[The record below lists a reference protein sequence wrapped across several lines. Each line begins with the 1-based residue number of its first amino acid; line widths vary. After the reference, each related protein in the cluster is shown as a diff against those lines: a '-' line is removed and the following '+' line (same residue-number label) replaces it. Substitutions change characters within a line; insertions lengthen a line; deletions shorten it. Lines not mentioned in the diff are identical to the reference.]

1 MSTSSQQETGR
12 KALVVWGG
20 WDGHT
25 PEASVQVFVP
35 FLRAQGFAVQVE
47 QGLEVYADAELMAGM
62 DLVVQCVTMGSITS
76 EQVKGLCDAVAAG
89 TGLAGWHGGIIDSF
103 RQETQYQFLTGA
115 QWVAHPGNCLPSN
128 RVQVTDRQHEITCGL
143 GDFILRDTEQYYLHV
158 DPAIH
163 VLCTTTFTGEHGEP
177 GLFPPGTVM
186 PYAYTRPW
194 GKGRVF
200 VAAWG
205 HTVRDFDVPEA
216 RLLIE
221 RGLLWAARPR
231 T

>member
-1 MSTSSQQETGR
+1 MNFPDQKGNGR
-12 KALVVWGG
+12 NALVVWGG

-25 PEASVQVFVP
+25 PEASVNVFIP
-35 FLRAQGFAVQVE
+35 FLRAQGFAVQIE
-47 QGLEVYADAELMAGM
+47 QGLEAYADAALMAKM
-62 DLVVQCVTMGSITS
+62 DLVVQCVTMGAITS
-76 EQVKGLCDAVAAG
+76 EQVKGLGDAVAAG

-103 RQETQYQFLTGA
+103 RAETQYQFLTGA
-115 QWVAHPGNCLPSN
+115 QWVAHPGNCLPSY
-128 RVQVTDRQHEITCGL
+128 RVQVVDRQHEITRGL
-143 GDFILRDTEQYYLHV
+143 GDFTLRDTEQYYLHV

-163 VLCTTTFTGEHGEP
+163 VLCTTTFSGEHGEP
-177 GLFPPGTVM
+177 GCVPAGTVM

-205 HTVRDFDVPEA
+205 HTVRDFDVTEA
-216 RLLIE
+216 RTLIE
-221 RGLLWAARPR
+221 RGMLWAARPC